1 MGSEDLGSV
10 LGVILDELTKVSPVG
25 KLDRIHKLGI
35 LSTPQ
40 SAKTAPKTGKQK
52 TTNLPIRQI
61 QPFLV
66 L

>member
-1 MGSEDLGSV
+1 MRSEDLGSV
-10 LGVILDELTKVSPVG
+10 LGVIVDELTEVGPVG
-25 KLDRIHKLGI
+25 KLYRIHKLGI

-40 SAKTAPKTGKQK
+40 SAKTAPKTRKKK